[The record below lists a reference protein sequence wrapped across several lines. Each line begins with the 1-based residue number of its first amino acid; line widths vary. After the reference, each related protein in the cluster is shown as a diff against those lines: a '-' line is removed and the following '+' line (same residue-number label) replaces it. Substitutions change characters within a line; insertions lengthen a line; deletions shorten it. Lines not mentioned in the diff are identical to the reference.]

1 MFVSEPS
8 PKDSREIE
16 EKILSLTHD
25 MKICAFRILLNTGNV
40 RATVPMLRG
49 AWGATLKNFE
59 TVVYRAVFEGY
70 RSQNISEKGKFR
82 LPLYILRPAPPNPN
96 FAPAIELILLGTA
109 CRHVTVALTA
119 FRQAVE
125 NGLGKRRE
133 TCGIEE
139 IRGIYPIET
148 LMEKTAISDLSISAH
163 KFMQRTP
170 RNHPLVLDFNS
181 PLRLLRR
188 KQLVKSPSFTDIIV
202 VALERLHALCC
213 INISKDFKNQIIN
226 ATRSTSTS
234 EWIGQRQD
242 LIRWSGRQK
251 TLLELRGVVGSLNL
265 PNGAGPF
272 RPLLAASEW
281 MHIGKGT
288 VFGLGKLDVRT
299 H

>member
-1 MFVSEPS
+1 MNAPVPE
-8 PKDSREIE
+8 DNYEIE
-16 EKILSLTHD
+16 EKLLSLTHNV
-25 MKICAFRILLNTGNV
+25 KICTVRILLNTGTV

-49 AWGATLKNFE
+49 VWGATLKTFE
-59 TVVYRAVFEGY
+59 PVVYRAFFEGY
-70 RSQNISEKGKFR
+70 RSQNTSEKGKFR

-109 CRHVTVALTA
+109 CRHVPVALTA

-139 IRGIYPIET
+139 IREIYPIET
-148 LMEKTAISDLSISAH
+148 LTEKTAISDLSISTH
-163 KFMQRTP
+163 KFMQHIP
-170 RNHPLVLDFNS
+170 RNHPLELDFNV

-188 KQLVKSPSFTDIIV
+188 KQLIKSPSFTDIIV
-202 VALERLHALCC
+202 AALERFHALSC
-213 INISKDFKNQIIN
+213 INLSKDFKNQIIN
-226 ATRSTSTS
+226 ATHSTSTS

-242 LIRWSGRQK
+242 LVRWSGRQE

-265 PNGAGPF
+265 RNGAGPC